1 MKQRVDVKRTT
12 GTRLFHTAAKRLYN
26 TNFLAMKLNYLHI
39 SNPGNLVVCL
49 LVLAL
54 AEKIPCSF

>member
-12 GTRLFHTAAKRLYN
+12 GTRLLHTAAKRLYN
-26 TNFLAMKLNYLHI
+26 TNFLAMKLNFLHI
-39 SNPGNLVVCL
+39 YHPGNLVVCL

-54 AEKIPCSF
+54 AGI